1 MKRTNK
7 IINFLHMVVVFIVIT
22 GSVLWSYGCRFGLKQ
37 KKTPGLDY
45 GTGNMFDLIA
55 TRYDFINRVL
65 ALNMD
70 MSWRRRMIQEL
81 KLKPGDRVLDLA
93 TGTADVAIL
102 LATEGNDMARM
113 NGSGDETCAVV
124 DGSDSSCGDEELIQ
138 VLGLDPSHNMIAVGK
153 EKVVDKNLGNVVQL
167 DIADARALDVKDNSF
182 DKVTMAFGI
191 RNVPER
197 EAVLC
202 EIHRVLNKK
211 RGNNS
216 KFAILE
222 FSEPDENCK

>member
-1 MKRTNK
+1 M
-7 IINFLHMVVVFIVIT
+7 
-22 GSVLWSYGCRFGLKQ
+22 
-37 KKTPGLDY
+37 
-45 GTGNMFDLIA
+45 
-55 TRYDFINRVL
+55 
-65 ALNMD
+65 
-70 MSWRRRMIQEL
+70 
-81 KLKPGDRVLDLA
+81 
-93 TGTADVAIL
+93 
-102 LATEGNDMARM
+102 
-113 NGSGDETCAVV
+113 
-124 DGSDSSCGDEELIQ
+124 
-138 VLGLDPSHNMIAVGK
+138 
-153 EKVVDKNLGNVVQL
+153 QL